1 MFLKGFLL
9 PTVICCFGDCY
20 SSGTMTGGELLFVTL
35 CFSVII
41 SALAFYYDRIPKSN
55 FNENDIQLER
65 KTSRWPKLFVYLL
78 FIIPAIILFIEFF
91 NFGNLFTGFDVFMLC
106 SLVALILYLNITPKI
121 EKVLYRQELD
131 NPIYQTKDVFLQSNS
146 SSANLIITQSATS
159 TWVKVLAFILIA
171 FVVVIPV
178 DQLFGVVNSFY

>member
-55 FNENDIQLER
+55 FNENDIHLER
-65 KTSRWPKLFVYLL
+65 TISRWPKLLFYLL
-78 FIIPAIILFIEFF
+78 IFIPVIIQLVEFF
-91 NFGNLFTGFDVFMLC
+91 NFGNIFTSFDVFMLC

-121 EKVLYRQELD
+121 EKVLYRQELN
-131 NPIYQTKDVFLQSNS
+131 NPIYQTKDILLQSNS
-146 SSANLIITQSATS
+146 ADASFVMPETKTS
-159 TWVKVLAFILIA
+159 VLVKIVAFILI
-171 FVVVIPV
+171 
-178 DQLFGVVNSFY
+178 LFFALTPFQEFLAL